1 MTITKVVQSTLD
13 KVEFIGWK
21 SKKLESDESQC
32 EDNSNSDSKTGLE
45 KIISDVLSIFKKRQE
60 KWDLKV

>member
-1 MTITKVVQSTLD
+1 MTVTKVVQSTLH

-21 SKKLESDESQC
+21 SIKLESDESQC

-60 KWDLKV
+60 K